1 MAKMR
6 ALGTSITYAPAYNSA
21 DNLLRV
27 VGALTSIGDITPDS
41 EELDATTLDSVGG
54 FREYLQGFKDS
65 GDLTLTG
72 FHDAENLGQAKCREL
87 YNSGASGYWFVTFP
101 DGATVA
107 FNAYVKGY
115 TTGAAEVDGLVG
127 FGAVLRITGPV
138 QVIAFADTALV
149 QSKADGA
156 TATFN
161 AEVSQGVI
169 GTPTYQWKTNTT
181 KAYAGATNVSGGT
194 GATTKTYT
202 TAALTAGTKYYFC
215 VISVPGYRAVNTP
228 IYTVVVT

>member
-27 VGALTSIGDITPDS
+27 VGALTSIGEIAPDS

-127 FGAVLRITGPV
+127 FGAVLRITGAV

-149 QSKADGA
+149 QSKAAGA
-156 TATFN
+156 TATFD
-161 AEVSQGVI
+161 AEVSDGVV

-181 KAYAGATNVSGGT
+181 KAYAGATNVA
-194 GATTKTYT
+194 GATSAAYT
-202 TAALTAGTKYYFC
+202 TAALTAGTHYYFC
-215 VISVPGYRAVNTP
+215 TITVPNYRPVNTP
-228 IYTVVVT
+228 IYTVVVA